1 MYYII
6 FNDYWKFLN
15 NDLEREIKKL
25 EFNVE
30 IIHLKWRLKE
40 TIVLKI
46 LRRVLKKFNKIEWI
60 LDFTEIKNKEFLDED
75 KIIYFDILEEEI
87 LKNVTL
93 YQKKGK
99 RIFWLWNKVEEKK
112 FQI

>member
-93 YQKKGK
+93 Y
-99 RIFWLWNKVEEKK
+99 
-112 FQI
+112 